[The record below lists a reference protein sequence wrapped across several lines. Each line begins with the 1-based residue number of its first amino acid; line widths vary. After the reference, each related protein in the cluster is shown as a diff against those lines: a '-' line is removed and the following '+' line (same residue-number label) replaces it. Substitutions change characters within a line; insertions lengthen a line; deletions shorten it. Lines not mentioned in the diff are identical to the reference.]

1 MRRLFPL
8 VLAIV
13 LAVPAYMS
21 ADGGPGSSRSSGSSG
36 KSGQSGSSGRS
47 GRSGPSRKASVDRL
61 LRDSS
66 GQSGKARVIVQYR
79 SGSRSHVV
87 KRVTGKGGRVI
98 RDHQRMGAV
107 TVEVPRAAI
116 EDLAGDDDVL
126 AISSD
131 ALVSSEQ
138 LLPGQEPG
146 GDLGGQSILR
156 SHALTSSAQLG
167 TTFDAQAL
175 RSTLGIELNQTG
187 EGVGI
192 AIVDSGIAP
201 TLDLQGRI
209 AAFFDFTRGGIAV
222 APYDDY
228 GHGTHIAGLIAGN
241 GQQSKARFVGVATS
255 ARLIGLK
262 VLDARGMGYSS
273 DVIAAIDFAIANRA
287 ALGIDVLNLSLGH
300 PIYESAVTDPLV
312 RAVER
317 AVAAGIVVVA
327 SAGNHGMDDAGQVG
341 YAGVTSPGN
350 APSAL
355 TAGALRTKAT
365 ATRTDDEVA
374 AFSSRGPTW
383 YDGLSKPDVLA
394 PGQAMVAINATDT
407 TLYGNTALRADV
419 SPYLRLSGTSMA
431 AGVTSGVVAL
441 VIEANRLDEGA
452 SSVLTPNMIKA
463 ILQYTSIA
471 VADPDA
477 STPAMLEQGAGA
489 INVAG
494 AIALTRAIDPDMPR
508 GSSWLETG
516 IQPFTLLGGLP
527 EAWVQHIVWG
537 DHLIWG
543 DTIAWN
549 LDAWDEHIVWGDGD
563 EHIVWGG
570 FWGSDEHIVW
580 GDGFWGDEH
589 IVWGDGFFQ
598 TGSGVHDS
606 FLAWS
611 GHIVWGDFIDVS
623 WQDEHI
629 VWGDLSANPEN

>member
-13 LAVPAYMS
+13 LAAPIHTS
-21 ADGGPGSSRSSGSSG
+21 ADGGPGSSGNSGRSGT
-36 KSGQSGSSGRS
+36 SGQSGTSESSGNS
-47 GRSGPSRKASVDRL
+47 GSSRKASVDRL

-66 GQSGKARVIVQYR
+66 RQPGKTRVIVQYR
-79 SGSRSHVV
+79 PGARGNVV
-87 KRVTGKGGRVI
+87 KRLTGMGGRVI
-98 RDHQRMGAV
+98 RDHQRISAI
-107 TVEVPRAAI
+107 TVELPRAAV
-116 EDLAGDDDVL
+116 EQLAGDNDVL
-126 AISSD
+126 ALSGD

-138 LLPGQEPG
+138 LLPGGEAG
-146 GDLGGQSILR
+146 GDLGGQSILK
-156 SHALTSSAQLG
+156 SHALTSSSVLALG
-167 TTFDAQAL
+167 FDGQAL
-175 RSTLGIELNQTG
+175 RSTLGIQSDNTG
-187 EGVGI
+187 AGVGI
-192 AIVDSGIAP
+192 AIIDSGIAP
-201 TLDLQGRI
+201 NNDLQGRI
-209 AAFFDFTRGGIAV
+209 AAFYDFTRGGITT

-241 GQQSKARFVGVATS
+241 GQQSKAKYVGVATS

-262 VLDARGMGYSS
+262 VLDAQGIGYSS
-273 DVIAAIDFAIANRA
+273 DVIAAIEFAIANRA

-300 PIYESAVTDPLV
+300 PIYESVATDPMV

-327 SAGNHGMDDAGQVG
+327 SAGNHGMNDAGEVG

-365 ATRTDDEVA
+365 ATRVDDEVA

-394 PGQAMVAINATDT
+394 PGQAMTAINASNT
-407 TLYGNTALRADV
+407 TLYAYSELRADL

-441 VIEANRLDEGA
+441 LIEANRLDEGP

-463 ILQYTSIA
+463 ILQYTAIA

-489 INVAG
+489 INAAG
-494 AIALTRAIDPDMPR
+494 AIALTRAIDPDMPK
-508 GSSWLETG
+508 GSSWLQTG
-516 IQPFTLLGGLP
+516 IQPFTLLGNVP

-537 DHLIWG
+537 DHLVWG
-543 DTIAWN
+543 DTITWN

-563 EHIVWGG
+563 EHIVWG
-570 FWGSDEHIVW
+570 DA
-580 GDGFWGDEH
+580 
-589 IVWGDGFFQ
+589 FFQ
-598 TGSGVHDS
+598 EASGVYGS
-606 FLAWS
+606 FYAWS
-611 GHIVWGDFIDVS
+611 GHIVWGDFIDVL

-629 VWGDLSANPEN
+629 VWGDLSTNLEN